1 MAAEY
6 DKLSTAIIQRFIQM
20 LGATEAL
27 KQARRVPRLEVAPD
41 GTVLSAVSLTE
52 FSMLVRQYKSVGG
65 SISVYFMKSAIAPL
79 APSGTILP
87 EELR

>member
-6 DKLSTAIIQRFIQM
+6 DKMSTAIIQRFIQM
-20 LGATEAL
+20 LGADEAVR
-27 KQARRVPRLEVAPD
+27 QARRVPKLEVAAD
-41 GTVLSAVSLTE
+41 GTVLSAVSLLE
-52 FSMLVRQYKSVGG
+52 FSMLVRQFKTVGG

-79 APSGTILP
+79 VPDGTILP